1 MERQLTAFAATRPRV
16 PAEPARFLSLTQQ
29 GADMPLATKTAAG
42 KLTYGDLLWSASGRL
57 PQALILVKTVKL
69 AHKKPGTIIFIYS
82 LLLPY
87 ISHDTDAQ
95 VNRITFQE

>member
-1 MERQLTAFAATRPRV
+1 MERQLTALTAARLRA
-16 PAEPARFLSLTQQ
+16 PAQPARLLGLTQQ
-29 GADMPLATKTAAG
+29 VRTCRSLQKQRAASSLMVTCCGALR
-42 KLTYGDLLWSASGRL
+42 RL
-57 PQALILVKTVKL
+57 PQAVILVKTVKL

-95 VNRITFQE
+95 VNRITFRE

>member
-1 MERQLTAFAATRPRV
+1 M
-16 PAEPARFLSLTQQ
+16 S
-29 GADMPLATKTAAG
+29 LATKAAAG
-42 KLTYGDLLWSASGRL
+42 KLIYGYLLRRASGRL

-69 AHKKPGTIIFIYS
+69 AHKKPGTIILIYS

-95 VNRITFQE
+95 VNRITFRE

>member
-1 MERQLTAFAATRPRV
+1 
-16 PAEPARFLSLTQQ
+16 
-29 GADMPLATKTAAG
+29 MPLATKTAGGQLAD
-42 KLTYGDLLWSASGRL
+42 GDLLRRTLRRL
-57 PQALILVKTVKL
+57 PQAVILVESIKL

-95 VNRITFQE
+95 VNRITFRE